1 MPPERHQ
8 KIELAPELVQGYAAT
23 FIPRFDRYPVQKADG
38 SYLAV
43 KHPLHLSLVEGHLK
57 GLVTIGAYALNE
69 QSQASWICLDAD
81 QPEKWQQLISLS
93 KSLELDA
100 VPSYLEQSRPE
111 RGGHLWFFLPAPLS
125 GTDAR
130 RFGKQLLASMKI
142 EDVELYPKQDE
153 LRTGPGSLVRLP
165 LGIHQLSK
173 RRYPF
178 IRADGTPLA
187 PTIREQIALLKQP
200 NRVPEKFIRKVL
212 KRAPKAE
219 ATFPTKAFKPNR
231 KNIIVGSTPSERI
244 KNRIS
249 VHDFVT
255 KYVELDARGMGL
267 CPFHDDHVMSF
278 GVNQEGNYWNCFA
291 GCGGGSVIDFWM
303 RWRKLQ
309 GQDDTFK
316 ETITELTKMLL

>member
-23 FIPRFDRYPVQKADG
+23 FIPRFDRYSVQKEDG

-43 KHPLHLSLVEGHLK
+43 KHPLHMSLVEGHLK

-69 QSQASWICLDAD
+69 KSQTSWICLDAD
-81 QPEKWQQLISLS
+81 QPEKWQQLINLS
-93 KSLELDA
+93 KSLEFDG

-111 RGGHLWFFLPAPLS
+111 RGGHLWLFLSTPLS

-130 RFGKQLLASMKI
+130 RFGKQLLTKMKI
-142 EDVELYPKQDE
+142 EQVELYPKQDE

-165 LGIHQLSK
+165 LGIHQLTK

-178 IRADGTPLA
+178 IHTDGTPFA
-187 PTIREQIALLKQP
+187 PTIREQIALLTQP
-200 NRVPEKFIRKVL
+200 HRVPEKFIRQIL

-219 ATFPTKAFKPNR
+219 PTFPTKAFKPNK
-231 KNIIVGSTPSERI
+231 KNVIIGATPSERI

-249 VHDFVT
+249 VYAFVT
-255 KYVELDARGMGL
+255 QYVELDQRGMGL

-278 GVNQEGNYWNCFA
+278 GVNQENNYWNCFS

-303 RWRKLQ
+303 RWRKLK
-309 GQDDTFK
+309 GQDHRFTA
-316 ETITELTKMLL
+316 TITELAKMLL